1 MSIGNWD
8 PGKDHCRIFTKF
20 TIPAWVATDEKVGN
34 PWSIEQPILRKLSQ
48 ETLSLCKSKVNEALT
63 LMLPQLLLEIKTAHN
78 KIEAAERW
86 SKRIARTIVQTTGSI
101 TGLKR
106 PTHKK
111 GKFETDILKKT
122 TAQVST
128 LSKARDLIRS
138 LSQTEFR
145 SEQEKRE
152 LEEYLKVCLDRLV
165 RLGVNSIP
173 TTLNIRVLVEWSES
187 AAIREIGA
195 AQKYIADRKEDIV
208 SLDKLRR
215 KQMFLDPKRRGEW
228 FADTYGTPTN
238 SCPTYAIDEQSGM
251 RTYNPEEVKNIYLRE
266 GSSFLRNKI
275 PCLPDS
281 KEERK
286 PEPPPNLKVP
296 RVPPNKKGNSLSRWW
311 HKMYNRKAK
320 GILATTWADLM
331 KPVNWQ
337 EILKVILQTD

>member
-1 MSIGNWD
+1 M
-8 PGKDHCRIFTKF
+8 KK
-20 TIPAWVATDEKVGN
+20 
-34 PWSIEQPILRKLSQ
+34 WSIEQPILRKLSQ

-208 SLDKLRR
+208 SLDNLRR
-215 KQMFLDPKRRGEW
+215 K
-228 FADTYGTPTN
+228 TN
-238 SCPTYAIDEQSGM
+238 VS
-251 RTYNPEEVKNIYLRE
+251 RPEKTGRMVCGYLR
-266 GSSFLRNKI
+266 
-275 PCLPDS
+275 
-281 KEERK
+281 
-286 PEPPPNLKVP
+286 
-296 RVPPNKKGNSLSRWW
+296 NSY
-311 HKMYNRKAK
+311 K
-320 GILATTWADLM
+320 
-331 KPVNWQ
+331 
-337 EILKVILQTD
+337 